1 VIVAD
6 PNAGPISVTCLCLL
20 PNSID
25 LSQVTVRPGSHRIA
39 RQSRYMGL
47 QHEFVEPRQSTSAL
61 TSFITSHRPGT
72 SLPPA
77 TIYLIANNV
86 RSSSF
91 PI

>member
-1 VIVAD
+1 MIVAD
-6 PNAGPISVTCLCLL
+6 PNAGPTFVTWLCLL

-25 LSQVTVRPGSHRIA
+25 LSQVTVRPGNHRIA
-39 RQSRYMGL
+39 RQSHYKGL
-47 QHEFVEPRQSTSAL
+47 QHGFVEPRKSTSAL
-61 TSFITSHRPGT
+61 TPFDTSHRPGT

-86 RSSSF
+86 RSSSY